1 MKWEKR
7 KADICEECASRDVC
21 GFYLSQEHLMCEWLE
36 HVKKGW
42 EMGREDAIDEV
53 ETYVDQGNSAFTS
66 EFMDGLMDSMGLTK

>member
-1 MKWEKR
+1 
-7 KADICEECASRDVC
+7 
-21 GFYLSQEHLMCEWLE
+21 MCEWLE

-66 EFMDGLMDSMGLTK
+66 EFMDGLRDSMGLTN